1 MNYNMFMELPI
12 FHPEYKKWIKYG
24 YKNTKEKLNLN
35 KVLLKSSHGY
45 CMYCYSRVLVDE
57 KNFGNLEHAIEK
69 ANSKNLIECIPNIGM
84 TCPKCNQVF
93 KKKGEQKRKLSVE
106 IIREFES
113 KSRCSEEKRKQCT
126 VPCKALKELRLQYNE
141 LPGGQIILQ
150 PMGVRGIDSGEPL
163 ALQYDILN
171 MKFQAASNFHAYS
184 VGEIKFIDLHI
195 KRFRLNDPQYR
206 TRKLFE
212 FIKGIIDNDGKM
224 PQYEFNNL
232 IVEQFYEAMK
242 GKSET
247 EILKVCK
254 SIYSIVFLK
263 I

>member
-1 MNYNMFMELPI
+1 
-12 FHPEYKKWIKYG
+12 
-24 YKNTKEKLNLN
+24 
-35 KVLLKSSHGY
+35 
-45 CMYCYSRVLVDE
+45 
-57 KNFGNLEHAIEK
+57 
-69 ANSKNLIECIPNIGM
+69 
-84 TCPKCNQVF
+84 
-93 KKKGEQKRKLSVE
+93 
-106 IIREFES
+106 
-113 KSRCSEEKRKQCT
+113 
-126 VPCKALKELRLQYNE
+126 
-141 LPGGQIILQ
+141 
-150 PMGVRGIDSGEPL
+150 MGVRGIDSGEPL

>member
-93 KKKGEQKRKLSVE
+93 KKTGEQKRKLSVE

-184 VGEIKFIDLHI
+184 VGE
-195 KRFRLNDPQYR
+195 
-206 TRKLFE
+206 
-212 FIKGIIDNDGKM
+212 M
-224 PQYEFNNL
+224 
-232 IVEQFYEAMK
+232 
-242 GKSET
+242 
-247 EILKVCK
+247 
-254 SIYSIVFLK
+254 
-263 I
+263 